1 MIWTAY
7 RVEMSKVFSKWRTFI
22 GFIALAFL
30 IPVVVIGMS
39 VEGGQFLSFAT
50 QGLSQNF
57 DINGN
62 LMNGYAVAFIILS
75 SLYIHVPFLITL
87 VAGEVLAGEATAGTY
102 RLLLTRPL
110 SRATMVNA
118 KYLAA
123 LTYTLLLVLTM
134 GLLSIGLGLA
144 VLGPGDLLVI
154 RQKITI
160 ISVGDLMW
168 RFGFAYAWAGLA
180 MTTVATIAFLCSS
193 LVENAIGPIMTTM
206 ALIIVMTIISAID
219 IPLFDYVRPLF
230 FTTHM
235 NAWKLFFDD
244 PINWARLTNSFG
256 VLVLHIVGC
265 FVATHVIIRRKDIL
279 T

>member
-1 MIWTAY
+1 MILTAY

-22 GFIALAFL
+22 GFMALAFL
-30 IPVVVIGMS
+30 IPVVVIAMS
-39 VEGGQFLSFAT
+39 VEGGKFLSFAT

-75 SLYIHVPFLITL
+75 SLYVHVPFLITL
-87 VAGEVLAGEATAGTY
+87 VAGEVLAGEAAAGTY
-102 RLLLTRPL
+102 RVLLTRPL
-110 SRATMVNA
+110 SRSTMVNA
-118 KYLAA
+118 KYMAA
-123 LTYTLLLVLTM
+123 LTYTILLVACM
-134 GLLSIGLGLA
+134 AALSLGLGTSIM
-144 VLGPGDLLVI
+144 GTGDLLVI
-154 RQKITI
+154 RQKITVI
-160 ISVGDLMW
+160 PVHDLLW
-168 RFGFAYAWAGLA
+168 RFGFAYSWAALG
-180 MTTVATIAFLCSS
+180 MITVASIAFLCSA

-219 IPLFDYVRPLF
+219 VPLFDYVRPLF

-244 PINWARLTNSFG
+244 PINWQRVTTSFS
-256 VLVLHIVGC
+256 VLLLHIVGC
-265 FVATHVIIRRKDIL
+265 FAATHIVIRRKDIL